1 MKIILSIFIF
11 FIFILL
17 NEYCLSQVVIA
28 KTSDS
33 PLIDG
38 RVNDKGWEL
47 ASVITDFLQREPNEG
62 KPMTE
67 KTEIFILYDANN
79 IYFGIKCYQP
89 VESITAKEMQ
99 RGASLPFDDRVHI
112 VLDTYHDGRNAYIF
126 EINPLGAVGD
136 ALISENG
143 RRVNSSW
150 EGLFVGKSSITDQG
164 WEAELAIP
172 FKTLSFDKNITGW
185 GLFMNRMIESKQEWG
200 SWPVAN
206 INMPEYAVSDAGVIT
221 GIEGITQGIGLDIT
235 PYALTR
241 LDSRRGETPKY
252 KLNGGTDIYY
262 QITPGLKASLS
273 INTDFAETEADT
285 RQINLTRFSIR
296 LAEKRNF
303 FLDGANL
310 FTFGFEGFLTEAPS
324 GKLNPFF
331 SRRIGID
338 SEGLSVPINYGVK
351 LIGRVDNWNIGMM
364 HMNEKSDPGNLN
376 FSVGRISYNI
386 GQLSS
391 VGMISTFGNAIN
403 ESQNSVVGLDVN
415 LATSR
420 FMGNKTAAIMMHG
433 IKSKT
438 ENMNGKDAA
447 WGILLNYPNDLI
459 NFLLGHQEIGENF
472 FAGMGFVPRTNIRE
486 SWGKLTIGPRLNVF
500 GIRQYS
506 FGGSFDYVT
515 NFANVMQSKS
525 FTINPVG
532 IRFNSGDMITY
543 TMEYVYEFLE
553 NDFNIYSDYIIP
565 AKAYSWWE
573 NSFSL
578 STAGSRD
585 LYGGVSYTTGKF
597 YTGDKNSASLRLNWK
612 VSVPLFIGGSISRN
626 KVNLQEGNFTT
637 DIFQFNANFL
647 FSPNITLYNYLQF
660 DSQSDTA
667 GMQTRFRWILKPG
680 DEVILVWNSGYS
692 RSDERFI
699 MSENAV
705 RLKLKYNIRF

>member
-1 MKIILSIFIF
+1 MKTILSIF
-11 FIFILL
+11 FIFIFIFAH
-17 NEYCLSQVVIA
+17 EYCLSQVVIP

-38 RVNDKGWEL
+38 RVNDKCWES

-62 KPMTE
+62 QPMTE
-67 KTEIFILYDANN
+67 RTEIFILYDANN

-126 EINPLGAVGD
+126 EVNPLGAVGD
-136 ALISENG
+136 ALISQNG
-143 RRVNSSW
+143 RQVNSSW
-150 EGLFVGKSSITDQG
+150 EGLFVGKSKITDQG

-172 FKTLSFDKNITGW
+172 FKTLTFDRNINSW

-206 INMPEYAVSDAGVIT
+206 INMPEYAVSDAGIIT
-221 GIEGITQGIGLDIT
+221 GIEGITQGIGLDIA
-235 PYALTR
+235 PYALTGM
-241 LDSRRGETPKY
+241 DSKRGESAKY

-273 INTDFAETEADT
+273 VNTDFAETEADT

-310 FTFGFEGFLTEAPS
+310 FTFGFEGFRTEAPS

-338 SEGLSVPINYGVK
+338 SDGLSVPINYGVK
-351 LIGRVDNWNIGMM
+351 LVGRVNNWNIGMI
-364 HMNEKSDPGNLN
+364 HMNEKGDPGNLN

-391 VGMISTFGNAIN
+391 IGMISTFGNAIN
-403 ESQNSVVGLDVN
+403 EFQNRLVGLDLN

-420 FMGNKTAAIMMHG
+420 FMGNKTASIMMHG

-438 ENMNGKDAA
+438 ENKNGKDVS
-447 WGILLNYPNDLI
+447 WGVLLNYPNDLI
-459 NFLLGHQEIGENF
+459 NLLLGYQEIGENF
-472 FAGMGFVPRTNIRE
+472 VAGIGFVPRTNIKE
-486 SWGKLTIGPRLNVF
+486 SWGHLTIGPRINAF

-525 FTINPVG
+525 FSINPVG

-543 TMEYVYEFLE
+543 NLEYVYEFLE

-565 AKAYSWWE
+565 AKEYSWWE
-573 NSFSL
+573 NQFSL

-585 LYGGVSYTTGKF
+585 LYGGVNYTIGKF
-597 YTGDKNSASLRLNWK
+597 YTGDKNSVSLRLNWK
-612 VSVPLFIGGSISRN
+612 VSVPLFVGGSVSRN
-626 KVNLQEGNFTT
+626 KINLHEGSFTT

-647 FSPNITLYNYLQF
+647 FSPNITLYNYLQY
-660 DSQSDTA
+660 DSQSNTA
-667 GMQTRFRWILKPG
+667 GLQTRFRWIIKPG
-680 DEVILVWNSGYS
+680 DEIILVWNSGYS
-692 RSDERFI
+692 KSDKRFI